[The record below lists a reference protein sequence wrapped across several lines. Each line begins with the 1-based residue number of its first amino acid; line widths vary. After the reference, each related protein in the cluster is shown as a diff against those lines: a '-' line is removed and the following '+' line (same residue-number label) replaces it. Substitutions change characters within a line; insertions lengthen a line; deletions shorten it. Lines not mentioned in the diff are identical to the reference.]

1 VGTTLVPVH
10 VTVAILLASEK
21 RVVWYALAAMDAS
34 GLVSMVCL
42 FVRGRRTGASAGR
55 MSYYRRNIAGMGAL
69 AVLVGVRL
77 VAHAY

>member
-1 VGTTLVPVH
+1 MEMACSFSRP
-10 VTVAILLASEK
+10 A
-21 RVVWYALAAMDAS
+21 RAARLQEFEWARPS
-34 GLVSMVCL
+34 VCL

-55 MSYYRRNIAGMGAL
+55 MSYYRRSIAGMGAL